1 MPSLKQLAK
10 RKEKFVSGHRLCAGC
25 GAGIIARQV
34 MLAIDKP
41 VIVAIS
47 TGCLEVASTIF
58 PYSSWNIPW
67 IHSAFENVAA
77 TISGV
82 ETAYRSLK
90 KQGKIDIDDIVF
102 VAFGGDGGTYDIGL
116 QALSGAAERGHKVLY
131 VCYDNQAYMNCLS
144 TSSIIMTKQGAKKIT
159 DVKVGE
165 QIYAFDQKTYQLVV
179 KRCIGVFDNG
189 IKPVYELKTLHY
201 SIKATDNHPFLVLK
215 RNGRG
220 RKNSFIWKTL
230 AEINIGD
237 EIVVCKNINPGKPA
251 EFNFTKV
258 STDDYKVNRINDI
271 NIPNTSSP
279 DLMKYLGIYVGD
291 GWVRSKK
298 GEVGFAL
305 PDKSKERDVFIN
317 LHTKIFGRKFRTD
330 DMYVYVNSVNL
341 ARFIESLG
349 FKKGAKNKTI
359 PPWVFTLP
367 VEEREKFIEGLVLSD
382 GYKIGNSYRYVSA
395 SRELLENLRLL
406 LQITGY
412 RVGNIHWQEKKKG
425 EKCVNRN
432 LLKDTKYGY
441 ICFSKRK
448 KWNIKKYSTQYK
460 YRDFLIENKYFSTEK
475 VKSITLVGEEP
486 TLDLRVEDEHNFI
499 ANGIVV
505 HNTGIQRSSA
515 TPMGAHTTTS
525 PAGKVIPGKVQW
537 SKNLPEIM
545 VAHGIPYVA
554 TSIPGK
560 WNDLI
565 NKVEKAI
572 SFNGFT
578 FIDVLSPCRLGW
590 PHDPKLTL
598 EISRLAA
605 DTCIW
610 PLYEVAEGKYRLT
623 YKPKE
628 KKPVV
633 EWFKLQR
640 RFSHLLKPENSKLVE
655 EIQKEIDRR
664 WELLL
669 EKCESK

>member
-41 VIVAIS
+41 VIVANA

-67 IHSAFENVAA
+67 IHSAFENAAA

-90 KQGKIDIDDIVF
+90 KQGKIDIDDVVF

-131 VCYDNQAYMNCLS
+131 VCYDNQAYMN
-144 TSSIIMTKQGAKKIT
+144 
-159 DVKVGE
+159 
-165 QIYAFDQKTYQLVV
+165 
-179 KRCIGVFDNG
+179 
-189 IKPVYELKTLHY
+189 
-201 SIKATDNHPFLVLK
+201 
-215 RNGRG
+215 
-220 RKNSFIWKTL
+220 
-230 AEINIGD
+230 
-237 EIVVCKNINPGKPA
+237 
-251 EFNFTKV
+251 
-258 STDDYKVNRINDI
+258 
-271 NIPNTSSP
+271 
-279 DLMKYLGIYVGD
+279 
-291 GWVRSKK
+291 
-298 GEVGFAL
+298 
-305 PDKSKERDVFIN
+305 
-317 LHTKIFGRKFRTD
+317 
-330 DMYVYVNSVNL
+330 
-341 ARFIESLG
+341 
-349 FKKGAKNKTI
+349 
-359 PPWVFTLP
+359 
-367 VEEREKFIEGLVLSD
+367 
-382 GYKIGNSYRYVSA
+382 
-395 SRELLENLRLL
+395 
-406 LQITGY
+406 
-412 RVGNIHWQEKKKG
+412 
-425 EKCVNRN
+425 
-432 LLKDTKYGY
+432 
-441 ICFSKRK
+441 
-448 KWNIKKYSTQYK
+448 
-460 YRDFLIENKYFSTEK
+460 
-475 VKSITLVGEEP
+475 
-486 TLDLRVEDEHNFI
+486 
-499 ANGIVV
+499 
-505 HNTGIQRSSA
+505 TGIQRSSA

-525 PAGKVIPGKVQW
+525 PAGKVIPGKKQG

-610 PLYEVAEGKYRLT
+610 PLYEVVEGKYRLT

-640 RFSHLLKPENSKLVE
+640 RFSHLLKPENAKLVE
-655 EIQKEIDRR
+655 EIQNEIDRR

-669 EKCESK
+669 KKCEG